1 MKSPQNMYISPASPL
16 IKNNSGS
23 SRPLGCIIHIHR
35 VMLGADIPLNMK
47 AR

>member
-1 MKSPQNMYISPASPL
+1 MSPASPL

-23 SRPLGCIIHIHR
+23 SWNTIHIHR
-35 VMLGADIPLNMK
+35 VMLGADIPVNMK